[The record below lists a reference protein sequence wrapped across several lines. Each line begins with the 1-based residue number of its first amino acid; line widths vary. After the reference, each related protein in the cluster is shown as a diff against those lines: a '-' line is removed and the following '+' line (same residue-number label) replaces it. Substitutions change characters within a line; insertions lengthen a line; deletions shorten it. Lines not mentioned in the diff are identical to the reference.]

1 MEGTSCASDPRSR
14 QSFRRTAVFVISAD
28 YARATGGWVYDGRV
42 LSELRRLG
50 WEVRD
55 LIAPAGF
62 PGPDAAAAAE
72 TARLLS
78 ALPDRTL
85 VLSDQL
91 VTSVLP
97 DAMEAEASR
106 LLLVPIVHHPLAL
119 EGGREAQASAT
130 LAETERRALSCARRV
145 IATSAATA
153 RTLAAQYG
161 VSTERLVVAQPGF
174 DRQPASAGS
183 ARGQPLQLLAIGSV
197 IPRKDYGTL
206 IAALAGL
213 RDRPWRLTIV
223 GSTARDP
230 GCVAALQ
237 AQVAATGLAD
247 RVRLAGETHD
257 GALDKLWLG
266 TDLFVSS
273 SIHEGFGMALG
284 EAISHGLPVVTTAAG
299 AVADWVDRRAAI
311 VVGVGDP
318 DGLRTAL
325 ARVLD
330 DERYRQQLR
339 QGALQARHDLPTW
352 AAAAEIIDRALAP
365 LIAVCLTEPGRGAT
379 LGSWRP

>member
-1 MEGTSCASDPRSR
+1 MEGASSASGPRSTR
-14 QSFRRTAVFVISAD
+14 SIRRTAVFVISAD
-28 YARATGGWVYDGRV
+28 YARGTGGWVYDSRV

-50 WEVRD
+50 WEMRD
-55 LIAPAGF
+55 VIAPAGF
-62 PGPDAAAAAE
+62 PDPDAAAAAE

-97 DAMEAEASR
+97 DVMEAEASR

-119 EGGREAQASAT
+119 EGGREAQPSEM
-130 LAETERRALSCARRV
+130 LAHAERRALSCARRV

-153 RTLAAQYG
+153 RTLTAEYA
-161 VSTERLVVAQPGF
+161 VSAERLVVAQPGF
-174 DRQPASAGS
+174 DRQPASPGS
-183 ARGQPLQLLAIGSV
+183 AYGRPLQLLAIGSV

-213 RDRPWRLTIV
+213 RDRRWQLTIV
-223 GSTARDP
+223 GNTARDP
-230 GCVAALQ
+230 DYAAALR
-237 AQVAATGLAD
+237 AQIAAAGLAG
-247 RVRLAGETHD
+247 RVYLAGEAND
-257 GALDKLWLG
+257 EELDKLWLAA
-266 TDLFVSS
+266 DLFVSS

-284 EAISHGLPVVTTAAG
+284 EAITHGLPVVTTAAG

-311 VVGVGDP
+311 VVDVGNADAF
-318 DGLRTAL
+318 RTAL

-330 DERYRQQLR
+330 DERHRQQLHE
-339 QGALQARHDLPTW
+339 GALQARHDLPTW
-352 AAAAEIIDRALAP
+352 ADAAETVDRALAP
-365 LIAVCLTEPGRGAT
+365 LVAV
-379 LGSWRP
+379 

>member
-1 MEGTSCASDPRSR
+1 MEGASCASDPRSTR
-14 QSFRRTAVFVISAD
+14 SIRRTAAFVISPD
-28 YARATGGWVYDGRV
+28 YARGTGGWVYDSRV

-50 WEVRD
+50 WEIGE

-62 PGPDAAAAAE
+62 PNPDAAAAAE

-78 ALPDRTL
+78 GLPDRTP

-97 DAMEAEASR
+97 DLMEAEASR

-130 LAETERRALSCARRV
+130 LARMERRALSCARRV

-153 RTLAAQYG
+153 RTLTAEYG
-161 VSTERLVVAQPGF
+161 VSAERLVVAQPGF
-174 DRQPASAGS
+174 DRRPPSPGS
-183 ARGQPLQLLAIGSV
+183 ATSQPLQLLAVGSV

-206 IAALAGL
+206 IAAVAGL
-213 RDRPWRLTIV
+213 RERPWQLTIV
-223 GSTARDP
+223 GSIARDP
-230 GCVAALQ
+230 GYVAALE
-237 AQVAATGLAD
+237 AQIAAAGLAD
-247 RVRLAGETHD
+247 RIRLAGETHD
-257 GALDKLWLG
+257 ETLDKLWLAA
-266 TDLFVSS
+266 DLFVSS

-299 AVADWVDRRAAI
+299 AVADWVDRRAA
-311 VVGVGDP
+311 VVAGVGDA
-318 DGLRTAL
+318 GALRAAI

-330 DERYRQQLR
+330 DERYRQKLR
-339 QGALQARHDLPTW
+339 HGALQARHDLPTW
-352 AAAAEIIDRALAP
+352 AGAAETIDRALAP
-365 LIAVCLTEPGRGAT
+365 LMAV
-379 LGSWRP
+379 